1 MENRR
6 SEKALRWNAR
16 IQQWKASGLSG
27 YAWCRQTGVSYKNFG
42 YWRKRLC
49 SSLKQPSHFFEL
61 PPNKSDCIGLK
72 LELGGINLTIDHEF
86 DEECLLRVLRA
97 LRRL

>member
-1 MENRR
+1 MKDCR
-6 SEKALRWNAR
+6 SENAIKWNAR
-16 IQQWKASGLSG
+16 VQQWKASGLSG
-27 YAWCRQTGVSYKNFG
+27 YAWCRQTGVPYKNFG
-42 YWRKRLC
+42 YWRRRLC
-49 SSLKQPSHFFEL
+49 SSPKQPSQFFEL
-61 PPNKSDCIGLK
+61 LTSKSDCSGLK